1 MSSDLIVLIPIL
13 IPLVGAFLVW
23 GIGRV
28 KEDAGAIA
36 TAVISGLTLVS
47 VGWIYSVVNNTEAIS
62 LKLDVGIPNIPLFFR
77 ADSLGLFL
85 SLVTCFVWVLASI
98 YAIEY
103 IGKRKTLF
111 NVFLLFSLYGMLGI
125 NLTGNLYSLLLFF
138 EFFSVASAVLVMH
151 EGTKQAMRAGF
162 QYLFMSIVG
171 SVAVI
176 FAVAII
182 WWLTGTTDLTGTG
195 IEGLTNGPLGI
206 ALFWLLILGFAI
218 KAGMFPVHVW
228 LPVAHPIAPS
238 PASALLSGVMIKAGA
253 YGMIRIVYGIFGID
267 VVSNVF
273 MIKTLMVLAV
283 ITMILGSVL
292 ALTQT
297 EIKRL
302 LAYSSVAQIGYVILG
317 ITLLNVNGFAGG
329 VLHIFNHALMKGALF
344 LAAGAVIHQ
353 TGLRE
358 IKDFKGLGKRMPLT
372 MAAFTMAALSM
383 IGVPPFIGFFSK
395 WLLGLGALDAGSLG
409 LITPFYAYVIVGAIV
424 LSGLLNIV
432 YYGPI
437 LMNGWFRDPE
447 GEISPPH
454 AHPQPVLATDGGH
467 VVDDDVHGH
476 GDEEKVKV
484 DQVEPSWV
492 MSVPTLTLALGTL
505 VFGFYIHLPMRL
517 VENVIGMYLRG

>member
-1 MSSDLIVLIPIL
+1 MNSDLIVLIPIL
-13 IPLVGAFLVW
+13 LPLIGAFLVW
-23 GIGRV
+23 GIGRI
-28 KEDAGAIA
+28 KEDAAPIVS
-36 TAVISGLTLVS
+36 TVISGLTLLS
-47 VGWIYSVVNNTEAIS
+47 VGWIYSVVNKTGAIS
-62 LKLDVGIPNIPLFFR
+62 LKLDIGIPNIPLYFR

-85 SLVTCFVWVLASI
+85 SLITCFVWVLASL

-103 IGKRKTLF
+103 IGKRKILF
-111 NVFLLFSLYGMLGI
+111 NVFLLFSLYAMLGI

-138 EFFSVASAVLVMH
+138 ELFSVASAVLVMH
-151 EGTKQAMRAGF
+151 EGSKQAIRAGF

-176 FAVAII
+176 FAVAIL

-195 IEGLTNGPLGI
+195 IDGLTDGPMGI

-253 YGMIRIVYGIFGID
+253 YGMIRIVYGIFG
-267 VVSNVF
+267 VELVSNAF

-292 ALTQT
+292 AIAQT

-317 ITLLNVNGFAGG
+317 ITLLNINGFAGG

-344 LAAGAVIHQ
+344 LAAGAIIHQ
-353 TGLRE
+353 TGIRN
-358 IKDFKGLGKRMPLT
+358 IKDLKGLGKRMPLT

-383 IGVPPFIGFFSK
+383 IGIPPFIGFFSK
-395 WLLGLGALDAGSLG
+395 WLLGLGALDASSLG
-409 LITPFYAYVIVGAIV
+409 LITPFYAYAIVGAIV
-424 LSGLLNIV
+424 FSGLLNII

-437 LMNGWFRDPE
+437 IMNGWFQDPE

-454 AHPQPVLATDGGH
+454 AGPQPVLATDGGEE
-467 VVDDDVHGH
+467 VDDGGH
-476 GDEEKVKV
+476 GDGEATKV
-484 DQVEPSWV
+484 DQYEPSWL
-492 MSVPTLTLALGTL
+492 MSVPMLTLAMGTL
-505 VFGFYIHLPMRL
+505 VFGIYIHLPMRL